1 MDAFS
6 DRRVLVT
13 GASGFI
19 GIHLCQALELRGA
32 KLLRVSRSLG
42 TDVADTELVDR
53 VVGDFKP
60 QSIFHLASRVTG
72 SRNATE
78 VLPTFRDN
86 LLSTVNLLT
95 AAHKH
100 GVQRMLCMGSLQE
113 PDAIHPGPANSPYA
127 ASKQAVTAYVHMFAS
142 LYGLSVTIA
151 RPLMVY
157 GPGQADTSKVLPY
170 VITRLLTGQPAEL
183 SSCRHS
189 FDWVHVSDVV
199 NAVLAIHE
207 AKDVDGAT
215 VDIGTGRLTSVR
227 DVVSAAAAILDSEN
241 LLNFGVL
248 KDRAGE
254 PLRIAD
260 VAETFRTTGWR
271 YGLDLTEG
279 LRDTVA
285 WYRQSGAH

>member
-1 MDAFS
+1 
-6 DRRVLVT
+6 
-13 GASGFI
+13 
-19 GIHLCQALELRGA
+19 
-32 KLLRVSRSLG
+32 
-42 TDVADTELVDR
+42 VDR
-53 VVGDFKP
+53 IVGDFKP

-72 SRNATE
+72 SRNAAE

-95 AAHKH
+95 VAHKH

-113 PDAIHPGPANSPYA
+113 PDAGHPGPANSPYA
-127 ASKQAVTAYVHMFAS
+127 ASKQAATAYVHMFAS

-170 VITRLLTGQPAEL
+170 VITRLLSGQPAEL
-183 SSCRHS
+183 SSCSHS
-189 FDWVHVSDVV
+189 FDWIHVRDVV

-207 AKDVDGAT
+207 ARDVDGTT

-227 DVVSAAAAILDSEN
+227 DVVSAAAATLDSEN
-241 LLNFGVL
+241 LLKFGVL
-248 KDRAGE
+248 EDRAGE
-254 PLRIAD
+254 PLRVAD
-260 VAETFRTTGWR
+260 VSETLRTTGWR
-271 YGLDLTEG
+271 HCIDLTEG

-285 WYRQSGAH
+285 WYRQAGAH